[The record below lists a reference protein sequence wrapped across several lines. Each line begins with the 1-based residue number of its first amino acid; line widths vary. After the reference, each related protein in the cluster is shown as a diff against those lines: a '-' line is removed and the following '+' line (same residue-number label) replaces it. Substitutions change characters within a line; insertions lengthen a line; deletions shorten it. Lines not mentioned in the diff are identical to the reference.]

1 MASHMMV
8 IKNQI
13 TSAMMN
19 KQVIEDLKN
28 CTVIN
33 RAINEE
39 LNPAQMAQTMKSF
52 AMEMDKAGIQLEITN
67 DAFAMLEDPAEQ
79 SEAADVY
86 DQILAD
92 IGLEYRENQPAIPI
106 GNIEPARADP
116 NSEAARQAAEQ

>member
-13 TSAMMN
+13 TAAMMN
-19 KQVIEDLKN
+19 KQVIEDIKN

-106 GNIEPARADP
+106 GNI
-116 NSEAARQAAEQ
+116 